1 MPAHMVNAYY
11 SPDSNTIVFPAAIL
25 QAPFYSLEQ
34 SASQNY
40 GGIGAVI
47 AHEISHAFDNNGAQ
61 FDKYGNLN
69 KWWTDEDYEAF
80 EKKQEEMI
88 AAFDGRATEAG
99 PANGKLIV
107 SENIADQGGI
117 TAAMTAAQK
126 KRMLILQISLANG
139 ENLAYESQH
148 GIPANASFN
157 GCSCPSEV
165 ARQYSTDKLR
175 RILSDF

>member
-1 MPAHMVNAYY
+1 M
-11 SPDSNTIVFPAAIL
+11 
-25 QAPFYSLEQ
+25 
-34 SASQNY
+34 

-88 AAFDGRATEAG
+88 AAFDGVATEAG

-126 KRMLILQISLANG
+126 
-139 ENLAYESQH
+139 EEDVNLADFFSQWGKIWRMKASMEFQQMLLSMDVH
-148 GIPANASFN
+148 APA
-157 GCSCPSEV
+157 
-165 ARQYSTDKLR
+165 KLR
-175 RILSDF
+175 ANIPPTNLEEFYQTFDVQESDGMYRAPDQRVKIW